1 MIYNH
6 YQYNNYYD
14 NKMQIVNGR
23 EMQGHEERI
32 PGMSLSRLPLAHSTP
47 HVMSCFCPLM
57 VTFTQAEPLNNTQ
70 HDDILTLILT
80 EPKL

>member
-1 MIYNH
+1 MEEKCKDVRKES
-6 YQYNNYYD
+6 QAL
-14 NKMQIVNGR
+14 
-23 EMQGHEERI
+23 HE
-32 PGMSLSRLPLAHSTP
+32 PGMSLLRLPLAHSTP